1 MSLYHFQTV
10 KHLIHGPGSLDSLG
24 ERLGLLDTP
33 VRRVALI
40 TQDAM
45 HRLGVT
51 ERVVAQ
57 LKGLGVETTVI
68 DNVEIE
74 PTLENIEGVFRS
86 TIAPAAPDALIAIG
100 GGSVLDAAKLF
111 AVMLTN
117 DMPLKDML
125 GVDKVAHPGKPMV
138 LVPTTSGTGSEV
150 TPNAIVTLPDEEL
163 KIGVVSRHL
172 LPTLVL
178 LDANLTLGLPKA
190 ITAATGMDAFTHAL
204 ESFISTK
211 ANPVSD
217 TFALE
222 SMRLIA
228 GSIVE
233 AFQQPGSVQARS
245 DMLLG
250 SMYGGLALTA
260 AGTAA
265 VHALA
270 YPLGGKFH
278 VTHGVANAM
287 LLPHVMAFN
296 LDSCAARLKRA
307 ACVCGIAQHADSD
320 EVAAGKLIEQI
331 KQWTQVLE
339 IPQNLRD
346 FGVAEEHLADM
357 AVAASKVTR
366 LMINNP
372 KALSL
377 DDIQQLYRCLL
388 P

>member
-1 MSLYHFQTV
+1 MSTYHFQTV
-10 KHLIHGPGSLDSLG
+10 KHVIHGPGSLEQLSEKLP
-24 ERLGLLDTP
+24 LLDTP
-33 VRRVALI
+33 LRNVVLV
-40 TQDAM
+40 TQNAM
-45 HRLGVT
+45 HNLGVT
-51 ERVVAQ
+51 EKVSAQ
-57 LKGLGVETTVI
+57 LKAAGITVHMI

-74 PTLENIEGVFRS
+74 PTLENIERVFREDV
-86 TIAPAAPDALIAIG
+86 APHAADALIAIG

-111 AVMLTN
+111 SVMLTN
-117 DMPLKDML
+117 DTPLRDLL
-125 GVDKVAHPGKPMV
+125 GVDKVSHPGKPMV

-172 LPTLVL
+172 LPTLVI
-178 LDANLTLGLPKA
+178 LDPLLTLSLPRS
-190 ITAATGMDAFTHAL
+190 ITAATGMDAFVHSL

-211 ANPVSD
+211 ANPISD
-217 TFALE
+217 AFALE

-233 AFQQPGSVQARS
+233 AYQQPDSVRARG

-265 VHALA
+265 VHAMA

-296 LDSCAARLKRA
+296 LDSCADRLKRA
-307 ACVCGIAQHADSD
+307 ACVCGVAEQQDSD
-320 EVAAGKLIEQI
+320 EIAAHKLIQQI
-331 KQWTQVLE
+331 RQWTATLN
-339 IPQNLRD
+339 IPQDLRE
-346 FGVAEEHLADM
+346 FGVGEEHLADM

-366 LMINNP
+366 LMANNP

-377 DDIQQLYRCLL
+377 ADIESLYRCLL

>member
-1 MSLYHFQTV
+1 MYHFQTV
-10 KHLIHGPGSLDSLG
+10 KHVIYGPDSLSSLG
-24 ERLGLLDTP
+24 ERLHLLDTP
-33 VRRVALI
+33 LKRVVLV

-57 LKGLGVETTVI
+57 LQERSIDVTVI

-86 TIAPAAPDALIAIG
+86 AIAPAAPDALIAIG

-111 AVMLTN
+111 SVMLSN
-117 DMPLKDML
+117 DTPLKDML
-125 GVDKVAHPGKPMV
+125 GIDKVAHPGKPTV

-172 LPTLVL
+172 LPTLVI
-178 LDANLTLGLPKA
+178 LDANLTLGLPKP

-211 ANPVSD
+211 ANPISD
-217 TFALE
+217 AFALE

-233 AFQQPGSVQARS
+233 AYQQPGSVQARS

-296 LDSCAARLKRA
+296 ADSCAPRLKRA
-307 ACVCGIAQHADSD
+307 ACVCGIAQDSD
-320 EVAAGKLIEQI
+320 SEAVAAGKLIEQI
-331 KQWTQVLE
+331 TQWTHALE

-366 LMINNP
+366 LMTNNP